1 MKMPNRRL
9 LKKVYNCIKTYIEE
23 NGYAPSYAEI
33 NKITGISYGY
43 ISTIV
48 NSLIMLGCLER
59 PRDRIIRLTGKD
71 FSTEQVYN
79 D

>member
-1 MKMPNRRL
+1 MKMPNKRL
-9 LKKVYNCIKTYIEE
+9 LKKVYNCIKTYIED

-59 PRDRIIRLTGKD
+59 PRDRIIKLTGKD
-71 FSTEQVYN
+71 FKSE
-79 D
+79 